1 MRVDQQ
7 AIWLAVMAGDMIAAG
22 AFQRQRVDEG
32 VPIAAEI
39 PTIDEDIA
47 DAEMWQAVGGSD
59 DGADEF
65 AFVHFGA
72 ARGVHFLAVGLGQ
85 LVAGFQFGGIERVI
99 TDGVRQRGQ
108 GAATKVEQ
116 TVRVTMPA
124 FSRLSPLN

>member
-1 MRVDQQ
+1 
-7 AIWLAVMAGDMIAAG
+7 MIAAG

-47 DAEMWQAVGGSD
+47 DAEMWQAVGGAG

-72 ARGVHFLAVGLGQ
+72 ARVSIFL
-85 LVAGFQFGGIERVI
+85 
-99 TDGVRQRGQ
+99 
-108 GAATKVEQ
+108 
-116 TVRVTMPA
+116 
-124 FSRLSPLN
+124 LSAWASW